1 VSPPFWLR
9 YLLALVA
16 ATIVSAVLPAAHPAQ
31 ALLLLA
37 SQGSV
42 VVAVAWAIRAYRP
55 EPRTAWRL
63 AGAGFALY
71 LAGSAIVAGAASGI
85 LAPLPAPSLP
95 DALYGAAYLLFAI
108 GLGLLVARRTRR
120 RGGPDLAS
128 LADALVVAVAIGFFL
143 LLYPFGAVLEAAA
156 LSPTARLVLAA
167 YPLADLALL
176 AGVLWLAFRPG
187 SRLPAVSLFLGAIA
201 SQLAADTSSGLAA
214 IGREPAAAL
223 AQPLGILALG
233 LAGAAVLHPSLPQ
246 LADLGSGP
254 PLVSLRW
261 RRSLLALA
269 SVAVVVHLI
278 STAHGSGTAG
288 DILAALAALA
298 IVGLVAF
305 RFRGLAGDV
314 DASARSQ
321 AELRASEERYRA
333 LADELEARVAKRTA
347 ELRQAKEQAEEA
359 SRAKSTFLS
368 SVSHDLRTP
377 LNAIL
382 GFGQLLERSDL
393 SADDR
398 EAVTHIMRAGRSLLE
413 MIDTVLDLSH
423 VEAGELTLSI
433 EPVSTEEVIREAVDL
448 VGPMAAGRGIRL
460 ELPAGIERLPAVLA
474 DRRRLQQV
482 VLNLLRNAVTYNREQ
497 GSVTIAC
504 AVTDGDR
511 FRLSVSDTGPGIP
524 PERRQTLFAPFDR
537 RADGPASSAGSAGPA
552 ARPAGLGIGL
562 ALSARLVEAMGGSI
576 EVESEI
582 GTGST
587 FSIELPL
594 APVAPAETGRERAAA
609 GPAGGG
615 AVPRT
620 TILYVEDNLT
630 SLRLVERILAGR
642 PETRLLAA
650 MQGRLALDLA
660 RQHRPHLIL
669 LDLHLADISGEEVL
683 RLLGEDPATSRIPV
697 IALSSAPEQG
707 DGTRIRSLGAAGFLV
722 KPIDVTRF
730 QAMVER
736 VLGGGLSGA

>member
-1 VSPPFWLR
+1 MILPPWLR
-9 YLLALVA
+9 FLLALVA
-16 ATIVSAVLPAAHPAQ
+16 AAIASAALPAGSAAR
-31 ALLLLA
+31 ALLLLT

-42 VVAVAWAIRAYRP
+42 IVALAWAIRAYRP
-55 EPRTAWRL
+55 EPALTWRL
-63 AGAGFALY
+63 VAVGLALY
-71 LAGSAIVAGAASGI
+71 LAGSAIVAGVASGI

-108 GLGLLVARRTRR
+108 GLGLLVARRTTR
-120 RGGPDLAS
+120 RGRPDLAS

-143 LLYPFGAVLEAAA
+143 LLYPFGAVLETAA
-156 LSPTARLVLAA
+156 LSPTARFVLAA
-167 YPLADLALL
+167 YPVADLALL
-176 AGVLWLAFRPG
+176 AGVLRLAFRPG
-187 SRLPAVSLFLGAIA
+187 SQLPAVTLFLGAIA

-214 IGREPAAAL
+214 IGQEPAATLDQSL
-223 AQPLGILALG
+223 AMLALG
-233 LAGAAVLHPSLPQ
+233 LAGAAALHPSLPQ
-246 LADLGSGP
+246 LAALGSGP
-254 PLVSLRW
+254 PLVSPRW

-269 SVAVVVHLI
+269 SVAVVLHLI
-278 STAHGSGTAG
+278 SAAHGTGTAG

-314 DASARSQ
+314 DAYARSQ

-333 LADELEARVAKRTA
+333 LAAELDARVAERTA
-347 ELRQAKEQAEEA
+347 ELREAKEQAEEA
-359 SRAKSTFLS
+359 SRAKNKFLS

-433 EPVSTEEVIREAVDL
+433 EPVSAEEVIREAVDL

-482 VLNLLRNAVTYNREQ
+482 VLNLLRNAITYNREQ
-497 GSVTIAC
+497 GSVTIAGT
-504 AVTDGDR
+504 VTNGER
-511 FRLSVSDTGPGIP
+511 FRLSVTDTGPGIP

-537 RADGPASSAGSAGPA
+537 RASGPAGSAGP
-552 ARPAGLGIGL
+552 RPAGLGIGL

-576 EVESEI
+576 EVESEL
-582 GTGST
+582 GAGST

-594 APVAPAETGRERAAA
+594 APVVPAEAGHERAAVVPTDG
-609 GPAGGG
+609 GPAS
-615 AVPRT
+615 RT
-620 TILYVEDNLT
+620 TILYVEDNLA
-630 SLRLVERILAGR
+630 SLRLIERILASR

-650 MQGRLALDLA
+650 MQGRLAVDLA
-660 RQHRPHLIL
+660 RQHRPDLVL

-697 IALSSAPEQG
+697 IALSSAPGQG
-707 DGTRIRSLGAAGFLV
+707 DGARIRGLGAAGFLA

-736 VLGGGLSGA
+736 VLAGGRSDA

>member
-1 VSPPFWLR
+1 VSPPLWLR
-9 YLLALVA
+9 YLLVLVA
-16 ATIVSAVLPAAHPAQ
+16 ATIVSAALPAGGASEA
-31 ALLLLA
+31 ALVA
-37 SQGSV
+37 AVQVSV
-42 VVAVAWAIRAYRP
+42 IGALAWAIRTYRP
-55 EPRTAWRL
+55 RPRTPWLVFL
-63 AGAGFALY
+63 AAFTVY
-71 LAGSAIVAGAASGI
+71 LAGSLIASGPAVGI
-85 LAPLPAPSLP
+85 LAPLAQPSVA
-95 DALYGAAYLLFAI
+95 DALYAATYLLFAI
-108 GLGLLVARRTRR
+108 GLGLLLSERLGH
-120 RGGPDLAS
+120 RGGLDLTS
-128 LADALVVAVAIGFFL
+128 LIDALVVTVAIGFFL
-143 LLYPFGAVLEAAA
+143 FVYPFGPVLDAPG
-156 LSPTARLVLAA
+156 LSPTTRLVLAA
-167 YPLADLALL
+167 YPVADLVLV
-176 AGVLWLAFRPG
+176 AGVLWLAFTPG
-187 SRLPAVSLFLGAIA
+187 SRLPALELLLAGVA
-201 SQLAADTSSGLAA
+201 SRVAGDTLSGLSSAGQA
-214 IGREPAAAL
+214 STVTL
-223 AQPLGILALG
+223 AQPLWLLTLALV
-233 LAGAAVLHPSLPQ
+233 GAAALHPSMAR
-246 LADLGSGP
+246 LAAPSDGP
-254 PLVSLRW
+254 PLVSPRW

-269 SVAVVVHLI
+269 SVAVILHLI
-278 STAHGSGTAG
+278 SAAHGAGTAG

-314 DASARSQ
+314 DAYAWSQ
-321 AELRASEERYRA
+321 AELRGSEERYRA
-333 LADELEARVAKRTA
+333 LADELETRIAERTA

-433 EPVSTEEVIREAVDL
+433 EPVSAEDVIREAVDL

-497 GSVTIAC
+497 GSVTIAG

-511 FRLSVSDTGPGIP
+511 FRLSVTDTGPGIP
-524 PERRQTLFAPFDR
+524 PERRHTLFAPFDR
-537 RADGPASSAGSAGPA
+537 RAGGPAGSSGP
-552 ARPAGLGIGL
+552 RPAGLGIGL

-576 EVESEI
+576 EVESEL

-594 APVAPAETGRERAAA
+594 APVLPPEAGRERVAA

-615 AVPRT
+615 AAPRT
-620 TILYVEDNLT
+620 TILYVEDNLA
-630 SLRLVERILAGR
+630 SLRLIERILAGR

-669 LDLHLADISGEEVL
+669 LDLHLADVSGEEVL

-707 DGTRIRSLGAAGFLV
+707 DGSRIRGLGAAGFLA

-736 VLGGGLSGA
+736 VLGGAVSGA